1 MPMGPIMR
9 FRRYALLTFT
19 VVAWTAAP
27 AHAQWL
33 ITPYIGVNLSGDVE
47 QGKAALADSGYGF
60 LRGVVD
66 FLLLRRGGGE
76 AFTAITRGSSR
87 GA

>member
-60 LRGVVD
+60 LRGSLGVT
-66 FLLLRRGGGE
+66 FRFGE
-76 AFTAITRGSSR
+76 
-87 GA
+87 